1 MAGLGADSATAR
13 ELKPELSEWGSV
25 VKTNAILADIFDVL
39 MSIDASLSTV
49 PHLKKPPSPSRYPR
63 PGDDEKTKKNIG
75 KGSLAL
81 DEMREWLNQKETQWP
96 DQ

>member
-13 ELKPELSEWGSV
+13 ELRPELNEWSSI
-25 VKTNAILADIFDVL
+25 VKTNSILADIFDVL

-49 PHLKKPPSPSRYPR
+49 PHLKKPPSPARYPR
-63 PGDDEKTKKNIG
+63 PGDDEKTTKNIG

-96 DQ
+96 DL

>member
-1 MAGLGADSATAR
+1 VAGLGADSATAR
-13 ELKPELSEWGSV
+13 ELKPELNEWSSI
-25 VKTNAILADIFDVL
+25 VKTNSILADIFDVL

-49 PHLKKPPSPSRYPR
+49 PHMKKPPRPERYPR
-63 PGDDEKTKKNIG
+63 PGDKNTETKNIG

-81 DEMREWLNQKETQWP
+81 DEMREWLNQKEAQWP